1 MSQAYVAV
9 QDQQD
14 LQDHKDQEE
23 SEDPRDDLVLVGLK
37 ELMENLVFLVNL
49 VLRGLLDTHPTQDPM
64 A

>member
-23 SEDPRDDLVLVGLK
+23 SEAPRDDLVLVGLK

-49 VLRGLLDTHPTQDPM
+49 VLQGLPDTRPTQDPM